1 MLLSQPLRLTRKVAA
16 DQPSLKPPAPEDGR
30 PVVRLRLAEP
40 QQNAGWCVDA
50 QRSVKADQRDCT
62 STRVSAH
69 RPGLAGGEWQLEP
82 GSADFQFLIRFVS
95 NHFSQTSGWLL
106 DVAEDSQRCHSV
118 IVRKDDDNV
127 PAAEWMIEPQGGLDV
142 SSGVSPTYRLRLA
155 VGPSEAVGWFLNVDS
170 KPCNRRT
177 TDSVYLHVSPSNFA
191 MWIFEV
197 QKAKAPRS
205 LVPSLRQERLY
216 EVVVCNLSGRPL
228 ILQGCQD
235 VATRTRKAIAGSFLQ
250 LVPVVSALEG
260 TEDHGAALVE
270 RVLLQNPVSH
280 PSPTVQAKFQHSG
293 SCGDLLEFS
302 VTYLTVEGQFPVI
315 ECFGQANATSKVV
328 RSISLSYEPCILV
341 IATGGT
347 IDKAYPRVTGGWGFE
362 IGDPAAGRILDRI
375 FPAGRA
381 RASLGGL
388 LVIGIM
394 LKSGHQANLSDRRN
408 ASRKIRGHGCSLQHG
423 CLLRRFGHGYAWYIR
438 VHEWAGS
445 AMDIRSGVTIR
456 VNAHAA
462 SPMQSSIQVHAQDL
476 EVTSVMQNVPR
487 LRVRPPAGYEGTS
500 LGVESGPGR
509 ADRSDAPIFMLRVHD
524 EVMAGM
530 GPRQGRWLKIT
541 HPVEGWVQA
550 ATRDG
555 QDILKEVVGC
565 RPNLRQVVTV
575 RPASK
580 RPEPS
585 KPAGF
590 REKARVGV
598 DGQKA
603 FLPLT
608 SRVLRLRSQYIVNCR
623 HGG

>member
-302 VTYLTVEGQFPVI
+302 VTYLTVEG
-315 ECFGQANATSKVV
+315 
-328 RSISLSYEPCILV
+328 
-341 IATGGT
+341 
-347 IDKAYPRVTGGWGFE
+347 
-362 IGDPAAGRILDRI
+362 
-375 FPAGRA
+375 
-381 RASLGGL
+381 
-388 LVIGIM
+388 
-394 LKSGHQANLSDRRN
+394 
-408 ASRKIRGHGCSLQHG
+408 
-423 CLLRRFGHGYAWYIR
+423 
-438 VHEWAGS
+438 
-445 AMDIRSGVTIR
+445 SGVTIR

-580 RPEPS
+580 RQTSVQAAPATQDIGSFPENEHAEHAQSRARAVEACRLSREVARLEALGPS
-585 KPAGF
+585 GTPRKST
-590 REKARVGV
+590 RGV
-598 DGQKA
+598 
-603 FLPLT
+603 F
-608 SRVLRLRSQYIVNCR
+608 
-623 HGG
+623 